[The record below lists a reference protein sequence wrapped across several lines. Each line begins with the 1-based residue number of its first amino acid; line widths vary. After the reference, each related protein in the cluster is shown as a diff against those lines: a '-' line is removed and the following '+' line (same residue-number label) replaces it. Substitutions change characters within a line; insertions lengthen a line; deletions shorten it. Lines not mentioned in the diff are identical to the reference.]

1 MKSSWGKINSQI
13 TNIILNIRHWY
24 MLEMNLLNSVN
35 GNVIQSQAQWK
46 VSKNQE
52 KWKKV
57 IQRMYNL
64 MNLNDDSM
72 VVIIKNNITA
82 QVMNETDI

>member
-1 MKSSWGKINSQI
+1 
-13 TNIILNIRHWY
+13 
-24 MLEMNLLNSVN
+24 MLIKNLLNSVN

-52 KWKKV
+52 KRKKV

>member
-1 MKSSWGKINSQI
+1 
-13 TNIILNIRHWY
+13 
-24 MLEMNLLNSVN
+24 
-35 GNVIQSQAQWK
+35 
-46 VSKNQE
+46 
-52 KWKKV
+52 
-57 IQRMYNL
+57 MYNL

>member
-1 MKSSWGKINSQI
+1 
-13 TNIILNIRHWY
+13 
-24 MLEMNLLNSVN
+24 MLIKNLLNSVN